1 MRLRESWSDSCGR
14 RGTRGQGKR
23 REGEGDTWKWRMVQ
37 SNYSNRSGKH
47 PRAFNQSIV
56 PDGRYEKAHTGS
68 KIIANVATRDYRLR
82 PATKG

>member
-1 MRLRESWSDSCGR
+1 
-14 RGTRGQGKR
+14 
-23 REGEGDTWKWRMVQ
+23 MVQ

-56 PDGRYEKAHTGS
+56 PDGGMQDRITDGRYEKAHTGS
-68 KIIANVATRDYRLR
+68 KVVANVATRDYRLH